1 VEAICE
7 RFGGHKDPLDELKDL
22 KQEGDLETS
31 IKDFDILW
39 NRAEID
45 ERYGMPWSS
54 F

>member
-1 VEAICE
+1 
-7 RFGGHKDPLDELKDL
+7 
-22 KQEGDLETS
+22 LETS